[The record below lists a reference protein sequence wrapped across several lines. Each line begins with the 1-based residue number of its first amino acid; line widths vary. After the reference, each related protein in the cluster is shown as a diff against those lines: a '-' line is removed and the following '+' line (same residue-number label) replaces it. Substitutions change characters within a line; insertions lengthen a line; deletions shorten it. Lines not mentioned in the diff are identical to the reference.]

1 MAISSKTNWTECQLQ
16 MMIAPHCHIMESSS
30 EAMRP
35 VLPQCSDEINE
46 NYSCLSWCTQSNQKI
61 TISFSC
67 VHLELRYL
75 WDVTSCSAHLFF
87 FFYLICTQIIS
98 DCWEK
103 KQKKTYFSG
112 IVNKPSG
119 LYAGAFNISLNICP
133 PLFYE
138 KEGEDYLPYWNN
150 MNEWRN

>member
-87 FFYLICTQIIS
+87 LLLLDLHTNNIRLLR
-98 DCWEK
+98 
-103 KQKKTYFSG
+103 KKT
-112 IVNKPSG
+112 KK
-119 LYAGAFNISLNICP
+119 NIFFRDSQ
-133 PLFYE
+133 
-138 KEGEDYLPYWNN
+138 
-150 MNEWRN
+150 